1 MALTACLPYTKP
13 MKNDFKHITEWVF
26 DLDNTLYPRHTD
38 LFRQIDWKMTD
49 YVARLTGFT
58 KEDARKLQ
66 KQLYRD
72 HGTTLNGLMR
82 EYGIDPHDFLADVHD
97 IDYGEV
103 EYNPALGQLIASLPG
118 RKHIFTNGDVRHA
131 ENTIRA
137 LGIEPIFDS
146 MFDIVAADFEP
157 KPARG
162 PYEKFLKAHVVKPQ
176 EAAMFEDMPRNLEVP
191 KELGMKTVLVV
202 PRAGT
207 EFSAESWELADNDA
221 PHIDQITDHIDEFL
235 ADILEML
242 AEPNE
247 PKSNA
252 PAV

>member
-1 MALTACLPYTKP
+1 MEK
-13 MKNDFKHITEWVF
+13 DFSHVTEWVF

-38 LFRQIDWKMTD
+38 LFKQIDWKMTD
-49 YVARLTGFT
+49 YVATLTDLS

-82 EYGIDPHDFLADVHD
+82 EYGIDPHEFLADVHD

-103 EYNPALGQLIASLPG
+103 EYNPALGELIASLPG

-146 MFDIVAADFEP
+146 LFDIVAADFEP

-162 PYEKFLKAHVVKPQ
+162 PYDKFLAAHGVDPE

-191 KELGMKTVLVV
+191 KDMGMTTVLIV
-202 PRAGT
+202 PREGT
-207 EFSAESWELADNDA
+207 SHSAEAWELVGDDA
-221 PHIDQITDHIDEFL
+221 GHIDHSTDHIDDFL
-235 ADILEML
+235 ADILKAL
-242 AEPNE
+242 
-247 PKSNA
+247 
-252 PAV
+252 

>member
-1 MALTACLPYTKP
+1 
-13 MKNDFKHITEWVF
+13 MKQNFTDITEWVF

-38 LFRQIDWKMTD
+38 LFKQIDWKMTD
-49 YVARLTGFT
+49 YVARLTGQN

-82 EYGIDPHDFLADVHD
+82 EYNIDPHNFLADVHD
-97 IDYGEV
+97 IDYQEV
-103 EYNPALGQLIASLPG
+103 EHNPALGELIASLPG

-131 ENTIRA
+131 ENTLRA

-162 PYEKFLKAHVVKPQ
+162 PYEKFLNAHVVHPK

-191 KELGMKTVLVV
+191 KTLGMTTVLIV
-202 PRAGT
+202 PRSGT
-207 EFSAESWELADNDA
+207 EFAAETWELAGAED
-221 PHIDQITDHIDEFL
+221 HYIDHVTDHIDDFL
-235 ADILEML
+235 ADVLS
-242 AEPNE
+242 AFAADQKPDQ
-247 PKSNA
+247 
-252 PAV
+252 